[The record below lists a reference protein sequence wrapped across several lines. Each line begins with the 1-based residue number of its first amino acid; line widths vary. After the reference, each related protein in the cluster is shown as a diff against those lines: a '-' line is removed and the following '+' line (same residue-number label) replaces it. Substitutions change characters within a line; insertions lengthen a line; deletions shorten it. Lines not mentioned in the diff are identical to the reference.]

1 MSFHLLALNR
11 ILMRF
16 RCREDMQFGI
26 ICLRNPSPSEPSHA
40 GRRALKLVKQTGL
53 KSNALFATFAS
64 EATATAEN
72 DGLVFQET
80 SAQALQMFD
89 IVFRNPVSLDLL
101 LKELQTISEGATNRK
116 EKGSKS
122 WLRVGRRGT

>member
-1 MSFHLLALNR
+1 
-11 ILMRF
+11 
-16 RCREDMQFGI
+16 MQFGI
-26 ICLRNPSPSEPSHA
+26 IFLPSPSEPSHA
-40 GRRALKLVKQTGL
+40 VLELVKQSRL

-89 IVFRNPVSLDLL
+89 IVIRNPVSLDLL

-122 WLRVGRRGT
+122 LLRVGRRGT